1 MVSSGCPANTKH
13 TPPNPPAKKFFTGLI
28 CCCFDMFSSVQSH
41 RTPADLASV
50 RNTQMLSVSPLCQTR
65 PFPHKHTRNYFTSVP
80 EEHVARHMGG
90 A

>member
-28 CCCFDMFSSVQSH
+28 CCCDMFSSVQSH

-50 RNTQMLSVSPLCQTR
+50 RNTRDLSPTNTPYLNYITGTPAEQVS
-65 PFPHKHTRNYFTSVP
+65 HD
-80 EEHVARHMGG
+80 MGG